1 MTALVALRTTVVWD
15 LAVTQWLQSYA
26 SLPLDLL
33 ANANTLVGQAVVTGA
48 IAVWL
53 GYATWR
59 REPPLAWLAM
69 GLFIVVAIVGLGL
82 KLALVHPP
90 PMAEYS
96 RSLWDPLGITFATPS
111 GFPSGHV
118 ARVTFLAFVAAA
130 LARTAA
136 VRIALALL
144 VAYTFWAR
152 VYIGDHW
159 LSDAV
164 GGLALGVAA
173 GCLALMWVESRRARD
188 VRGS

>member
-1 MTALVALRTTVVWD
+1 MTALVALRATLAWD
-15 LAVTQWLQSYA
+15 LAVTQWLQSDA

-33 ANANTLVGQAVVTGA
+33 ANANTLVGQAVITGA

-53 GYATWR
+53 GYVTWR

-69 GLFIVVAIVGLGL
+69 GLFIVVAVVGLGL

-90 PMAEYS
+90 PTAEYL
-96 RSLWDPLGITFATPS
+96 RRLWDPLDITFATPS
-111 GFPSGHV
+111 GFPSGHI
-118 ARVTFLAFVAAA
+118 ARVTFLAFVAAG
-130 LARTAA
+130 LARAATA
-136 VRIALALL
+136 RIALALL
-144 VAYTFWAR
+144 VGYTFWAR

-173 GCLALMWVESRRARD
+173 GSLALLWIESRRAPD

>member
-1 MTALVALRTTVVWD
+1 MTALVALRATVARD
-15 LAVTQWLQSYA
+15 LAVTLWLQSYP

-33 ANANTLVGQAVVTGA
+33 ANVNTLVGQAAVTGA
-48 IAVWL
+48 IAMWL
-53 GYATWR
+53 GYLTWR
-59 REPPLAWLAM
+59 REPPLAWLAT
-69 GLFIVVAIVGLGL
+69 GLFIVVAVVGLGL

-90 PMAEYS
+90 PTAEYL
-96 RSLWDPLGITFATPS
+96 RRLWDPLDITFATPS

-136 VRIALALL
+136 ARIALALL

-173 GCLALMWVESRRARD
+173 GCLALMWIESCRLYAP
-188 VRGS
+188 RG